1 LPPKIVCLT
10 KGSIVN
16 LRITYT
22 KCAKDIP
29 ALMQAEGYFDLF
41 AVSGLLTGNYGI

>member
-16 LRITYT
+16 FRIIYT
-22 KCAKDIP
+22 KYAKDIP
-29 ALMQAEGYFDLF
+29 AFVQRKAYFGMV
-41 AVSGLLTGNYGI
+41 AVSVLFTGY